1 MVEGYG
7 LTETAPVIAVGIP
20 VKNMIRFGTVGPV
33 LEGVEVKIAEDREIL
48 CKGPNVMMGYYRD
61 PEQTARVMNA
71 QGWFHTG
78 DIGCFEEG
86 VYLKI
91 TDRKKEIFKLSNGKY
106 IAPLSLELK
115 LNELPFVDQSMVIGE
130 DEKFPSALLSVDFS
144 WLEPW
149 ARELGIPTEDRNLL
163 IRSEKVEH
171 MVRREISRI
180 NQEVGT
186 HERLKRVRLVA
197 EEWTPSNGMLS
208 SSLKLKRAVLRETY
222 RDLMDEIYSVGE
234 EA

>member
-78 DIGCFEEG
+78 D
-86 VYLKI
+86 
-91 TDRKKEIFKLSNGKY
+91 
-106 IAPLSLELK
+106 
-115 LNELPFVDQSMVIGE
+115 
-130 DEKFPSALLSVDFS
+130 
-144 WLEPW
+144 
-149 ARELGIPTEDRNLL
+149 RNLL